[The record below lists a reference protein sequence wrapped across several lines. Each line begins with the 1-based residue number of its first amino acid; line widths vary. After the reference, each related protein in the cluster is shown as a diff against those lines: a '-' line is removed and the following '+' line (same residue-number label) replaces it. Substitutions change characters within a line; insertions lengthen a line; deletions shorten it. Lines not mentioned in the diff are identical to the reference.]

1 VCLTVNI
8 TVLYLQIM
16 KYYLKSVYIH
26 VCFLMQLSTLFKS
39 DMCKNVKF
47 KIILACFRKVH
58 LFRCVII
65 HEKYLI
71 IILTVVCCLILH
83 VKLIF

>member
-1 VCLTVNI
+1 
-8 TVLYLQIM
+8 
-16 KYYLKSVYIH
+16 
-26 VCFLMQLSTLFKS
+26 MQLSTLFKS
-39 DMCKNVKF
+39 DMCKNVQF

-71 IILTVVCCLILH
+71 IILTVVWYCMWSWYFKCTNLQLNIY
-83 VKLIF
+83 V